1 MKVLIVGSGGR
12 EHTLAWKLKQSPRV
26 DKLYCAPGNAGTV
39 KIAENLPIDC
49 ENVDSIIAI
58 VEKLDIDLTVVG
70 PEAPL
75 ALGLSDAL
83 RAKNR
88 LVFAPSK
95 AAAAIETSKEIAKD
109 LMIKY
114 NIPTAQYG
122 AFSDYD
128 SAVAYIKEK
137 GAPIV
142 VKADGLAAGKGVIVA
157 MDEKTALDAVA
168 DMLLDNTFGDAGN
181 RVVIE
186 EYLEGEEVSILAF
199 CDGKHIVPM
208 VSAQDHKRAFDGDQ
222 GPNTGGMGAYSPA
235 PVYTKELAA
244 VVEEK
249 ILWPTLRALEAE
261 GRIYQGVLY
270 AGLMITKDGPKV
282 LEYNARF
289 GDPETQA
296 VLLRLKTDL
305 VDIIEAISAENLDQI
320 NIEWSEEAAVCV
332 VIASGGYPGN
342 YDKGIPIYGIEHAKE
357 NGAIVFHAGT
367 KLYNDKVVTA
377 GGRVLGVTALGDDI
391 AKAIK
396 NAYQAVEK
404 ITFEKSFYRKDI
416 GHRALNR

>member
-26 DKLYCAPGNAGTV
+26 DKLYCAPGNAGTGE
-39 KIAENLPIDC
+39 IAENLPIDC
-49 ENVDSIIAI
+49 EDVDSIIAI

-83 RAKNR
+83 RANNR

-114 NIPTAQYG
+114 NIPTAQFG

-157 MDEKTALDAVA
+157 MDEDTAVDAVA
-168 DMLLDNTFGDAGN
+168 DMLLDKTFGNAGN

-235 PVYTKELAA
+235 PVYTKELAV
-244 VVEEK
+244 VVEEM

-261 GRIYQGVLY
+261 GRTYQGVLY
-270 AGLMITKDGPKV
+270 AGLMVTKDGPKV

-289 GDPETQA
+289 GDPETQS
-296 VLLRLKTDL
+296 VLLRLNTDL
-305 VDIIEAISAENLDQI
+305 IDIIEAISAEKLDEI
-320 NIEWSEEAAVCV
+320 KIEWSDKAAVCV
-332 VIASGGYPGN
+332 VIASGGYPGI
-342 YDKGIPIYGIEHAKE
+342 YDKGKPIYGIEHAEE

-367 KLYNDKVVTA
+367 KLDNGKVVTA
-377 GGRVLGVTALGDDI
+377 GGRVLGVTALGNDI
-391 AKAIK
+391 AEAIK
-396 NAYQAVEK
+396 NAYQAVEN